1 MSERI
6 GLACLFSPEV
16 CKLIQPQ
23 RYFLK
28 RVVSCEPFH
37 KVTPLCF
44 SRWELTTV
52 EKRLAG
58 DTPFCRYK
66 TVQTDQQDVKKLKLL
81 MSSCSLP
88 PRTNAFMVA
97 GFCLI

>member
-23 RYFLK
+23 RYFFEACWSL
-28 RVVSCEPFH
+28 VSHF
-37 KVTPLCF
+37 TPLCF